1 MSDSKLLTIHKGFL
15 AGLGLIVPIAAA
27 VCLGNYLTQMTM
39 NMLRD
44 SERARAERTFQ
55 PIDIKKDIVIK
66 EFRDQKLGNKINI
79 VGTLANNSDKDIGSI
94 SLEAEFFNA
103 KGEFVYERS
112 EYITHTIP
120 AKGTENFQ
128 ITCGCSDQVFP
139 EYETVTVKVVD
150 AGGY

>member
-15 AGLGLIVPIAAA
+15 TGLGLIVPIAAA
-27 VCLGNYLTQMTM
+27 VCLGNYLAQMS
-39 NMLRD
+39 ML
-44 SERARAERTFQ
+44 SAYTEASYSPASAA
-55 PIDIKKDIVIK
+55 KDIVVK

-79 VGTLANNSDKDIGSI
+79 VGTLVNNGDKAIGSI

-112 EYITHTIP
+112 EYITNKIP